1 MIKKLISTILIT
13 SLTLGAFLQPAEGHH
28 TKRYNSKG
36 HRIKRAQRYNGQ
48 VKVASWYG
56 HNDGYHGRKTA
67 SGKIFNKY
75 SNMCAHN
82 GFRFGTKLKVTN
94 VSTGRFTVCNVQ
106 DTGAFTRLGRSL
118 DLSYGSFG
126 KIANPNQGLVR
137 VKIEKIN

>member
-1 MIKKLISTILIT
+1 
-13 SLTLGAFLQPAEGHH
+13 
-28 TKRYNSKG
+28 
-36 HRIKRAQRYNGQ
+36 
-48 VKVASWYG
+48 
-56 HNDGYHGRKTA
+56 
-67 SGKIFNKY
+67 
-75 SNMCAHN
+75 MCAHN